1 MFFYF
6 CILYSTEVG
15 IFRHSEYHSFQQ
27 TCNFSTNKGYYRS
40 CFIDKCQPHSLPQLT
55 PCYTVKLFY
64 LKEMFVCLV
73 TMAAVIHQMMIE
85 EENYE

>member
-1 MFFYF
+1 MSITLFSKHT
-6 CILYSTEVG
+6 I
-15 IFRHSEYHSFQQ
+15 FQQ
-27 TCNFSTNKGYYRS
+27 IGVIIDHALLTNVNL
-40 CFIDKCQPHSLPQLT
+40 ISLPQLT

-73 TMAAVIHQMMIE
+73 TMAAVIHQMVIE